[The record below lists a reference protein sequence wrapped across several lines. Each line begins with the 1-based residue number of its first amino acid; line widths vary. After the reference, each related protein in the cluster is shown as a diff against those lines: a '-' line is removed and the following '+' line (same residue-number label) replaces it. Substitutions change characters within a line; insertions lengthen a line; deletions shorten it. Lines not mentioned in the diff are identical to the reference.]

1 MAKSEFPMID
11 DANTRH
17 LKIVHVITSLDTGG
31 AEMMLLRLAERL
43 QEHFQ
48 QQVICLTNPGVV
60 AKRLLAIG
68 VPVTSLEMS
77 SAWPNPFAIV
87 KLAWLIRRFRPQVVQ
102 TWLYHADLLGGIAS
116 YLAGVRALAWNIRNN
131 DLSADKTKPNTRR
144 VVALAAKLS
153 HWLPSRIVCCSH
165 NAMQT
170 HIALGYA
177 RAPFIVIPNGF
188 DLSRF
193 KPDSSARTSVG
204 AELGIPADAPII
216 GLIAR
221 FDPQKNHAGFF
232 EAAYQLHK
240 QRPEVHFLLVGRG
253 VDSGNPLIISWM
265 HDAGVSKVTHLLGE
279 RYDMPRLTAAL
290 DIATST
296 SSWGEAFP
304 NVLGEAMACGV
315 PCVSTDAGDASWIV
329 GDTGLIVA
337 REDMMAL
344 ARAWEALLV
353 LPVTERAKLGEQA
366 RSRIAEIF
374 EIGNIA
380 AQYAELYEDLAKGHK
395 QCAA

>member
-1 MAKSEFPMID
+1 
-11 DANTRH
+11 
-17 LKIVHVITSLDTGG
+17 
-31 AEMMLLRLAERL
+31 MMLLRLAERL
-43 QEHFQ
+43 QEHFD
-48 QQVICLTNPGVV
+48 QQVICLTNRGVV
-60 AKRLLAIG
+60 AQRLLAIG
-68 VPVTSLEMS
+68 VQVTSLELS
-77 SAWPNPFAIV
+77 SAWPNPLAIV
-87 KLAWLIRRFRPQVVQ
+87 RLAWQIRRFSPNVVQ

-116 YLAGVRALAWNIRNN
+116 YLAGVRVLVWNIRNN

-144 VVALAAKLS
+144 VVALCAKLS

-177 RAPFIVIPNGF
+177 RTPFVVIPNGF
-188 DLSRF
+188 DLSLF
-193 KPDSSARTSVG
+193 KPDTFARTSVR
-204 AELGIPADAPII
+204 AELGISADAPVI

-221 FDPQKNHAGFF
+221 FDPQKNHVGFF
-232 EAAYQLHK
+232 KAAKQLHR
-240 QRPEVHFLLVGRG
+240 QRPGVHFLLAGRE
-253 VDSGNPLIISWM
+253 VDANNPLIMAWM
-265 HDAGVSKVTHLLGE
+265 HDAGVGEVTHLLGE
-279 RYDMPRLTAAL
+279 RYDMQRLTAAL

-329 GDTGLIVA
+329 GDTGRIVP
-337 REDMMAL
+337 RDNMVEL
-344 ARAWEALLV
+344 AKAWEELLALPDIELV
-353 LPVTERAKLGEQA
+353 KLGERA

-380 AQYAELYEDLAKGHK
+380 AQYTKFYEELAIGHK

>member
-1 MAKSEFPMID
+1 MAKPESPPP
-11 DANTRH
+11 AVSNTRH
-17 LKIVHVITSLDTGG
+17 IRIIHIITSLDTGG

-43 QEHFQ
+43 QEHFD
-48 QQVICLTNPGVV
+48 QQVICLTNPGIV
-60 AKRLLAIG
+60 AQRLQAIG
-68 VPVTSLEMS
+68 VQVTSLEMS
-77 SAWPNPFAIV
+77 SAWPNPWAIV

-102 TWLYHADLLGGIAS
+102 TWLYHADLLGGIAT
-116 YLAGVRALAWNIRNN
+116 YLAGMRALAWNIRNN

-144 VVALAAKLS
+144 VVALCAKLS
-153 HWLPSRIVCCSH
+153 HWLPKRIVCCSQ

-177 RAPFIVIPNGF
+177 QDAFVVIPNGF
-188 DLSRF
+188 DLQLF
-193 KPDSSARTSVG
+193 KPDPSARHSVRV
-204 AELGIPADAPII
+204 ELGIPADAPVI

-240 QRPEVHFLLVGRG
+240 QRPDVHFLLVGRG
-253 VDSGNPLIISWM
+253 IDASNPLMISWM
-265 HDAGVSKVTHLLGE
+265 HDAGVSKITRLLGE
-279 RYDMPRLTAAL
+279 RYDIPRLTATL

-329 GDTGLIVA
+329 GDTGRIVP
-337 REDMMAL
+337 RDDMTAL
-344 ARAWEALLV
+344 AQAWDTLLG
-353 LPVTERAKLGEQA
+353 LADNELAMLSEQA
-366 RSRIAEIF
+366 RARITDTF

-380 AQYAELYEDLAKGHK
+380 VQYAKLYQELAIGHK